1 MALSTINSNAITDG
15 TIATGDI
22 ADDAVTAAKVTGLGK
37 IGQVAYAQT
46 SSNVLIESSSGTS
59 AFTDTGI
66 TANITPSATSSKVN
80 IFITIMGVQTGNGT
94 NARVDFRLL
103 RDSTELIN
111 YQANQW
117 NQTNNVVQRTGGF
130 GINHQDSPNST
141 SQITYKLQFRMVDG
155 DGNVQRDSNSGT
167 SSITLMEVLA

>member
-80 IFITIMGVQTGNGT
+80 IFITVMGTQTGNGT
-94 NARVDFRLL
+94 NARMDFRLL